1 MRWTKVSYNSQ
12 LYTKHQTIYTL
23 CIKRSHM
30 SKVYNHKDKQ
40 HVVDKLHAA
49 KTCFSPIEAHKQIA
63 TANCNEVK
71 SPLSPMPWRKAESTF
86 QKGFHVLDENEIKR
100 FVLCWSF
107 LTYIQ
112 KSPHMTEFLHCVL
125 TLYHET
131 HDPVIRTKVS
141 HLCLVYRHMLANWF
155 PWIISY

>member
-86 QKGFHVLDENEIKR
+86 QKEFHVLDEKETICGPTNSVIVNRR
-100 FVLCWSF
+100 FKGVWPEDSCPPFQSDGCSF
-107 LTYIQ
+107 
-112 KSPHMTEFLHCVL
+112 S
-125 TLYHET
+125 
-131 HDPVIRTKVS
+131 
-141 HLCLVYRHMLANWF
+141 
-155 PWIISY
+155 